1 MSGTNEVDDCIRG
14 EKGKGSTPPTIEARE
29 MDREVVRERVRE
41 LHGMRRGARR
51 GGGTLRGKKKKR
63 KEREP
68 VSETHHHC

>member
-51 GGGTLRGKKKKR
+51 GGGNA
-63 KEREP
+63 
-68 VSETHHHC
+68 